1 MGSLILFECLFDVPV
16 TFILSINSSH
26 FAVLR
31 RMKLL
36 SLLTYKRAMI
46 SVSYSSVKFISCN
59 QVPYLTNGKCWYRK
73 DFVAFNHKC
82 NHKYMPDLQEC
93 NMDKFKNLVIWE
105 EEKQL
110 TFTFGIK
117 WIFKNAI
124 RKLVNLAVTVI

>member
-1 MGSLILFECLFDVPV
+1 MGSLILFDCLFDVPV
-16 TFILSINSSH
+16 TFILSINSSR

-36 SLLTYKRAMI
+36 SLLTYKLAMI

-93 NMDKFKNLVIWE
+93 NMDKFKNLVI
-105 EEKQL
+105 
-110 TFTFGIK
+110 
-117 WIFKNAI
+117 
-124 RKLVNLAVTVI
+124 